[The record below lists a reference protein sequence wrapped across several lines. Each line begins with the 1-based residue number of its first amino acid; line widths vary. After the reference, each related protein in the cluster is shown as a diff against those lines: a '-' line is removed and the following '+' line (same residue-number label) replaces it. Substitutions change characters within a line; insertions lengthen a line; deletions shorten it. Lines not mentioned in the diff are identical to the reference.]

1 MEWTQVFSENENLD
15 SIICVIELKGILFP
29 VYYVNGMLITFT
41 YYEITTSIIRSHTY
55 PSRSPELT
63 TNINVYW
70 AMLAGSVLTI
80 PGLPGLVLTIFWAK
94 TSWIAVILG
103 KTLLV
108 SSYLR

>member
-1 MEWTQVFSENENLD
+1 M
-15 SIICVIELKGILFP
+15 SIIPFGLVVIK
-29 VYYVNGMLITFT
+29 
-41 YYEITTSIIRSHTY
+41 
-55 PSRSPELT
+55 